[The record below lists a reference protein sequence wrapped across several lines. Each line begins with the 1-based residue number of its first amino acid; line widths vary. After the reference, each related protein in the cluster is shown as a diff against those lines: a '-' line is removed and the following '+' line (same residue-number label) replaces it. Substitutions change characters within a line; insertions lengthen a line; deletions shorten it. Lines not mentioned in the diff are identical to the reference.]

1 MEHEPYQWN
10 IAESLDD
17 NHVTSLYWS
26 LAVMATIGGFLFGYD
41 TSNIGSALTFIPY
54 KLSGLA
60 LGYLVAGASLGAAL
74 GALLAGPITDR
85 FGRKAL
91 LLVDAA
97 IYALGALLSAF
108 TVDAGMLLAA
118 RTLVGLAIGADSAV
132 ATAYIAEYAPKDRR
146 GKLAIIQQWMI
157 TVGILAAYV
166 VAIVVFRLLPHHA
179 GSWDWRLILGIG
191 AVPALIGLGLRV
203 KMPESPR
210 WLFEKGYDQRLV
222 ETLHLLG
229 IHPQPEDIQEAR
241 KRESRA
247 QDPKHRPVISGGV
260 KRAFIIVAVFMI
272 FQQIT
277 GINVPFYYGPKILEP
292 YFAGPHM
299 SAVGIAVSGIEAT
312 LVLSVVNVLATYIG
326 FRQIDRAGRKAL
338 ARLGYG
344 GMAFFM
350 VLSAGAFAF
359 LTGPL
364 RAWLVLTTLAGFV
377 VFFAFGVG
385 GTGWIIQGEYFPT
398 AVRGRMAALA
408 AVVDWLANFAITE
421 LFPVMHTHWG
431 LPADMLIFAAL
442 AVLAV
447 LFVNVWMPETRGL
460 SVENIAQLFDKA
472 AHPTRQ
478 E

>member
-1 MEHEPYQWN
+1 MEKEHYRWN
-10 IAESLDD
+10 IADTLDR

-26 LAVMATIGGFLFGYD
+26 LALMATIGGFLFGYD

-97 IYALGALLSAF
+97 IYAVGALLSAL
-108 TVDAGMLLAA
+108 TVDAGMLLVA
-118 RTLVGLAIGADSAV
+118 RTLVGLAVGADSAV

-146 GKLAIIQQWMI
+146 GKLAIIQQWMVTI
-157 TVGILAAYV
+157 GILAAYV
-166 VAIVVFRLLPHHA
+166 VAIIVFRALPGHA
-179 GSWDWRLILGIG
+179 ASLDWRLILGLG
-191 AVPALIGLGLRV
+191 AVPALVGLGLRV

-210 WLFEKGYDQRLV
+210 WLFEKGLDERLI
-222 ETLHLLG
+222 ETLALLG
-229 IHPQPEDIQEAR
+229 IHVDRQTIREAR
-241 KRESRA
+241 QKES
-247 QDPKHRPVISGGV
+247 QDEEKTPRPVISGGV
-260 KRAFIIVAVFMI
+260 RRAFVVVAVFMI

-292 YFAGPHM
+292 YFARPHM
-299 SAVGIAVSGIEAT
+299 SLVGIAVSGIEAT
-312 LVLSVVNVLATYIG
+312 LVLAVVNVLATYIG
-326 FRQIDRAGRKAL
+326 FRNIDSFGRKSL

-344 GMAFFM
+344 GMALFM
-350 VLSAGAFAF
+350 ILSAGAFAF
-359 LTGPL
+359 LSGPA
-364 RAWLVLTTLAGFV
+364 RAWTVLVTLAGFI

-408 AVVDWLANFAITE
+408 AVVDWIANFAITE
-421 LFPVMHTHWG
+421 LFPVMHSHWG
-431 LPADMLIFAAL
+431 LPADMLVFAGL

-447 LFVNVWMPETRGL
+447 IFVSVWMPETKGL
-460 SVENIAQLFDKA
+460 SVEAIATLFEQQS
-472 AHPTRQ
+472 HSSRT

>member
-1 MEHEPYQWN
+1 MEHEPYQWT
-10 IAESLDD
+10 IADSLDK

-60 LGYLVAGASLGAAL
+60 LGYLVAGASLGAAV

-91 LLVDAA
+91 LLIDAG
-97 IYALGALLSAF
+97 IYAVGALLSAF

-118 RTLVGLAIGADSAV
+118 RTLVGLAVGADSAV

-157 TVGILAAYV
+157 TVGIFAAYV
-166 VAIVVFRLLPHHA
+166 VAIVIFRLLPHDA

-191 AVPALIGLGLRV
+191 AVPALIGLALRV

-210 WLFEKGYDQRLV
+210 WLFEKGDDQRLL
-222 ETLHLLG
+222 ETLHRLG
-229 IHPQPEDIQEAR
+229 IHPKREDIEQAR
-241 KRESRA
+241 QRETRA
-247 QDPKHRPVISGGV
+247 QDLKRRPVISGGV
-260 KRAFIIVAVFMI
+260 KRAFVIVAVFMI

-338 ARLGYG
+338 ARLGFG

-350 VLSAGAFAF
+350 VLSAAAFAF
-359 LTGPL
+359 LTGSL
-364 RAWLVLTTLAGFV
+364 RSWMVLTTLAGFV

-431 LPADMLIFAAL
+431 LPIDMLVFAAL

-472 AHPTRQ
+472 AGPNSQ
-478 E
+478 D